1 MSFHIIYRV
10 QNYLNCIGDK
20 LNKLSLKYE
29 NIILTGDLN
38 SEMCKE
44 AKNIFCNTYNFK
56 CLVKEPTCFKSIE
69 KPSCIDL
76 ILTNKALCYLISIG

>member
-1 MSFHIIYRV
+1 MI

-20 LNKLSLKYE
+20 LNELSLKYE
-29 NIILTGDLN
+29 HIILMGDLN
-38 SEMCKE
+38 SEMCEE
-44 AKNIFCNTYNFK
+44 AMNTFCNTYNLK

-76 ILTNKALCYLISIG
+76 ILTNKALFPTHFC